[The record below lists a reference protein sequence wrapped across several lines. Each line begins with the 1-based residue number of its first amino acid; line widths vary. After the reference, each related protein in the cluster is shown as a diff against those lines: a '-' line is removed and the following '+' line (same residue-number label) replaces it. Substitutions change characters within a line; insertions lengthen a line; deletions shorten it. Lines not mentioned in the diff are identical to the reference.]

1 MYRSESPHKE
11 YLGREFSKAFEE
23 VECAYVGG
31 AGHVHV
37 SLLALVSV
45 GVTRL
50 LL

>member
-31 AGHVHV
+31 AGNVHV